1 MRLVVGL
8 GNPGKRYTKTR
19 HNIGFVVVD
28 ALQEYYAE
36 KGGSAWNLEKKFN
49 AEIAQYTPNSKNSQK
64 IILCKPM
71 TYMNASGEAVQ
82 LIASYYKIK
91 PQDIIVIQDEKD
103 IPFGEV
109 KIQQDRGAA
118 GHNGI
123 KSIINQLGTQD
134 FLRIRIGVGSTSKKA
149 LDAATFV
156 LAKFTLI
163 ERAKLKEVIVRVV
176 EEIDSLLKK

>member
-28 ALQEYYAE
+28 ALQEFYSQY
-36 KGGSAWNLEKKFN
+36 GGSNWKLEKKFN
-49 AEIAQYTPNSKNSQK
+49 AEISEYTVNSQK
-64 IILCKPM
+64 VILCKPM

-82 LIASYYKIK
+82 MIASYYKIK
-91 PQDIIVIQDEKD
+91 PQDIIVVQDEKD
-103 IPFGEV
+103 ISFGEV
-109 KIQQDRGAA
+109 KIQQDRGPA

-134 FLRIRIGVGSTSKKA
+134 FGRIRIGVGSTSKKA
-149 LDAATFV
+149 QDAATFV
-156 LAKFTLI
+156 LAKFTLL
-163 ERAKLKEVIVRVV
+163 ERAKLKEVIIRVV
-176 EEIDSLLKK
+176 QEIDNLIKN